1 MIVVRG
7 LLLLFL
13 LFLSCS
19 ILGYIVEILFCS
31 IDNKKVVL
39 NRGFLLGPYLPIYG
53 VGAILITFLLYRYRD
68 DLVALFVMGAVLCSI
83 IEYFTSLIMEKI
95 FKIRWWDYS
104 HMQFNLNGRICLFN
118 SCLFGLGG
126 IVIMKI
132 INPFYMRILDGL
144 SNFWIIIIGSILGV
158 VFFSDVVISIVTLIQ
173 LKLNS
178 NMFISKDATEEVK
191 RIIRQTL
198 SKKTFFVSRILN
210 AFPKITL
217 INNEQLKEF
226 NDFIEHIRRERKKEK
241 RKKERK

>member
-1 MIVVRG
+1 MW
-7 LLLLFL
+7 
-13 LFLSCS
+13 
-19 ILGYIVEILFCS
+19 
-31 IDNKKVVL
+31 
-39 NRGFLLGPYLPIYG
+39 GPYLPIYG
-53 VGAILITFLLYRYRD
+53 VGAILITFLLYRYRN

-118 SCLFGLGG
+118 SCMFGLGG

>member
-13 LFLSCS
+13 LFLSYS
-19 ILGYIVEILFCS
+19 VLGYIVEILFCS

-53 VGAILITFLLYRYRD
+53 VGAILITFLLYRYRN

-118 SCLFGLGG
+118 SCMFGLGG

>member
-13 LFLSCS
+13 LFLSYS

>member
-1 MIVVRG
+1 
-7 LLLLFL
+7 
-13 LFLSCS
+13 
-19 ILGYIVEILFCS
+19 
-31 IDNKKVVL
+31 
-39 NRGFLLGPYLPIYG
+39 
-53 VGAILITFLLYRYRD
+53 
-68 DLVALFVMGAVLCSI
+68 
-83 IEYFTSLIMEKI
+83 
-95 FKIRWWDYS
+95 
-104 HMQFNLNGRICLFN
+104 
-118 SCLFGLGG
+118 
-126 IVIMKI
+126 MKI

-210 AFPKITL
+210 AFTKITL

>member
-1 MIVVRG
+1 
-7 LLLLFL
+7 
-13 LFLSCS
+13 
-19 ILGYIVEILFCS
+19 
-31 IDNKKVVL
+31 
-39 NRGFLLGPYLPIYG
+39 
-53 VGAILITFLLYRYRD
+53 
-68 DLVALFVMGAVLCSI
+68 
-83 IEYFTSLIMEKI
+83 
-95 FKIRWWDYS
+95 
-104 HMQFNLNGRICLFN
+104 MQFNLNGRICLFN
-118 SCLFGLGG
+118 SCMFGLGG

>member
-1 MIVVRG
+1 MLIVVRG

-13 LFLSCS
+13 LFLSYS
-19 ILGYIVEILFCS
+19 VLGYIVEILFCS

-53 VGAILITFLLYRYRD
+53 VGAILITFLLYRYRN

-104 HMQFNLNGRICLFN
+104 HMKFNLNGRICLFN

-132 INPFYMRILDGL
+132 INPFYMKILGGL

-158 VFFSDVVISIVTLIQ
+158 IFFSDVVISIVTLIQ

-178 NMFISKDATEEVK
+178 NMFMSKDATEEVK

-198 SKKTFFVSRILN
+198 SKKTFFVSRILH

-217 INNEQLKEF
+217 INNAQLKEF
-226 NDFIEHIRRERKKEK
+226 NDFIEHLRRERKNAK
-241 RKKERK
+241 RKNR